1 MLEKLSWFLLDW
13 FNNTGAIYVKMNGSA
28 VKEKLSFKKMG
39 LAGTFGSLSKCSQ
52 LKSFLKVLLWQMFMG
67 TGSTASTFL
76 DVTRMPISIVSFVT
90 PLDLEVLC
98 QQNAFLWPFI

>member
-52 LKSFLKVLLWQMFMG
+52 LKSFL
-67 TGSTASTFL
+67 
-76 DVTRMPISIVSFVT
+76 
-90 PLDLEVLC
+90 
-98 QQNAFLWPFI
+98 